1 VTAVWKSPSVEERS
15 MPRKTF
21 LPLHEA
27 LPRRERSV
35 VEAATGAGAGL
46 WALTPATK
54 IDRARA
60 VRA

>member
-1 VTAVWKSPSVEERS
+1 

-54 IDRARA
+54 MARAKA
-60 VRA
+60 VRACFIELY